1 LGFWSRLFGGGFGAR
16 ANGTDRRKAFARNS
30 GRNIAGRSSDCAG
43 LGCRNCN
50 CGVST
55 TKHSAGTGTAS
66 KRGITK
72 RTTATHG
79 TCLDCCH
86 DCSRACPNRAA
97 AVF

>member
-1 LGFWSRLFGGGFGAR
+1 LEFWSRLFGGGFGAR
-16 ANGTDRRKAFARNS
+16 ANDTDRRKAFARNS

-43 LGCRNCN
+43 LGCRNYN

-55 TKHSAGTGTAS
+55 TKYSAGTGAAS
-66 KRGITK
+66 KHGITG
-72 RTTATHG
+72 RAAAVDSTR
-79 TCLDCCH
+79 H